1 MQWFTAWQEIGC
13 LCLDLVGA
21 QFENIKSILQV
32 TFASYCGS
40 RLWGIWKTDTVTL
53 NIWVIG
59 QTRKQTYFS
68 FSLFI
73 TFLHILFSIFN
84 LSPSIMN
91 YASKIYLWKINFPL
105 LFHYLIQTSAACHI
119 DNLSD
124 LQISLSGINNVLWE
138 SDVLVLT
145 NLALVYRKHPIN
157 IIMTVLSFFIELF
170 LWSSE

>member
-1 MQWFTAWQEIGC
+1 MKILKVFCKWH
-13 LCLDLVGA
+13 
-21 QFENIKSILQV
+21 LQV
-32 TFASYCGS
+32 IVEADYGESEKLTMWHLIFELLVKLGN
-40 RLWGIWKTDTVTL
+40 RHI
-53 NIWVIG
+53 
-59 QTRKQTYFS
+59 FH
-68 FSLFI
+68 FPFFI
-73 TFLHILFSIFN
+73 TFLHIFFSIFN

-91 YASKIYLWKINFPL
+91 YASKIYVWKINFPL

-157 IIMTVLSFFIELF
+157 VIMTVLSFFIDNHF
-170 LWSSE
+170 NV